1 MWELRLSQFLFKPES
16 LFVKIFECIGE
27 APALIPFAFIAVV
40 LFRIMT
46 KKEWNKGDVY
56 FSLYLVLVVLVTATL
71 TFVLKKVVGRTRFY
85 DLTAPDYLG
94 YTRFYVRGQG
104 GESFPSGHA
113 AMSTLSVL
121 FYDIEKRY
129 RIFKNDGFVLAVC
142 VSFAT
147 LTSFSRLVAGAHFL
161 TDLIVGVAIALTTRF
176 LLKIALKKLVYK
188 SS

>member
-1 MWELRLSQFLFKPES
+1 MWEVRISQFLFKPES

-27 APALIPFAFIAVV
+27 TPALIPLVFTALI
-40 LFRIMT
+40 LFRAIF
-46 KKEWNKGDVY
+46 KKSWTKGDVY
-56 FSLYLVLVVLVTATL
+56 FCIYLALVVLVTASI
-71 TFVLKKVVGRTRFY
+71 TFALKKVVDRTRFY
-85 DLTAPDYLG
+85 DLAAPDYLG
-94 YTRFYVRGQG
+94 YTPFYIKGEG
-104 GESFPSGHA
+104 GASFPSGHA
-113 AMSTLSVL
+113 SMSALSVL